1 MRLFVG
7 TFALALLAGCQGEV
21 NAPDVPDAPSAL
33 ESLPDPIASPAV
45 PETQALPAPPGVG
58 DTKRILTEDSAQCA
72 ANEKTIFACKV
83 ANGKRVT
90 VCAADEGKVHYR
102 YGGAK
107 VELALQGG
115 KWASVA
121 YSGGG
126 EAQIAFENG
135 DTRYIVFSR
144 IVRTNFTEGEPNN
157 PAISDG
163 VIVMR
168 GDKVLSLQ
176 SCDDPQLKPADYDL
190 AEQSL
195 PRVEELFTY
204 ETGRADSR

>member
-1 MRLFVG
+1 V
-7 TFALALLAGCQGEV
+7 LLAGCQSEV
-21 NAPDVPDAPSAL
+21 EAPEAPQSPEAPEAPSKAN
-33 ESLPDPIASPAV
+33 SLPSSVASPEA
-45 PETQALPAPPGVG
+45 PETATVPAPPGVG
-58 DTKRILTEDSAQCA
+58 DTKRNLSKDSAQCA
-72 ANEKTIFACKV
+72 SNEKTIFACKV

-90 VCAADEGKVHYR
+90 VCAADSGKVHYR

-107 VELALQGG
+107 AELALQGG

-126 EAQIAFENG
+126 ELQMAFENG

-144 IVRTNFTEGEPNN
+144 IVRTNFKEGEPNY

-190 AEQSL
+190 AEKSL
-195 PRVEELFTY
+195 PRVDELFTY
-204 ETGRADSR
+204 ETSRADNR